1 MSSFKGST
9 VLITGGASGIGKLMG
24 RLAIERGASSLVLWD
39 IDKKSLDRTVQELSG
54 TQAKVKGF
62 VVDVSD
68 VGKIQSTAATVKKKV
83 GAVDIL
89 INNAGIVVGKY
100 FNEHSHSDI
109 QRTMEINASSHMH
122 LTLEFLPSMIERKK
136 GHILNIASA
145 AGMVG
150 NPKMPVYAASKWAM
164 IGWSDSLRLEM
175 EKLKSNVK
183 VTCATPYYIST
194 GMFDGVQTSIFIP
207 INKPESAA
215 RKIIDAVE
223 KDKLFVRMPPIVYI
237 LPFVKGIL
245 PARGFDLI
253 VGKFLKV
260 YRTMDEF
267 TGRK

>member
-9 VLITGGASGIGKLMG
+9 VLITGGASGIGRLMG
-24 RLAIERGASSLVLWD
+24 KYAIERGAGTLVIWD
-39 IDKKSLDRTVQELSG
+39 VNENMLDDALKEFSGSMTNVYGYVVDMSEIEQVTSAASTVQH
-54 TQAKVKGF
+54 
-62 VVDVSD
+62 D
-68 VGKIQSTAATVKKKV
+68 VGS
-83 GAVDIL
+83 VDIL
-89 INNAGIVVGKY
+89 INNTGIIVGKY
-100 FNEHSHSDI
+100 FHEHSHTDI
-109 QRTMEINASSHMH
+109 ARTMTINTSAHMH
-122 LTLEFLPSMIERKK
+122 VTLEFLTSMIERKK
-136 GHILNIASA
+136 GHIVNISSA

-150 NPKMPVYAASKWAM
+150 NPKMSVYAASKWAM

-175 EKLKSNVK
+175 EKLGTHVH
-183 VTCATPYYIST
+183 VTYVTPYYIST
-194 GMFDGVQTSIFIP
+194 GMFKGVQTSVFVP

-223 KDKLFVRMPPIVYI
+223 KNKLFVRMPPIVYI

-267 TGRK
+267 TGRE